1 MGRKPKNP
9 LQKGVANKNYFS
21 DAEEKAIVQYNA
33 EVNSEIKNNIF
44 TRQLYKPLEKLVM
57 FVSKR
62 YTTGP
67 KSGEEGFDEMV
78 TDAFSHVYE
87 QIHKFNPNKPNKL
100 GEFPK
105 AYSYLGTVCRHFVTN
120 YGKKIYKKKL
130 NHDNIEDFK
139 IDFDDFDNG
148 DKEKYIAEVYEYD
161 ENPDFDL
168 HETVIE
174 EIRNTIKKHVDSET
188 TLNKNQIK
196 VGNGLVMI
204 FENWKDIYN
213 DTDVTTM
220 TNFYAKKKIFQ
231 LLKDIT
237 DLNSKEIKDSF
248 HIFQNIYKTKLNEIL
263 KKNHL

>member
-1 MGRKPKNP
+1 MGRKPKDP
-9 LQKGVANKNYFS
+9 SQKASANKNYFS
-21 DAEEKAIVQYNA
+21 DTEEEAIVKYNA
-33 EVNSEIKNNIF
+33 ETDSDIKNDIF

-67 KSGEEGFDEMV
+67 KPSEDGFDEMV
-78 TDAFSHVYE
+78 IDAFSHVYE

-130 NHDNIEDFK
+130 NHDNIEDYK
-139 IDFDDFDNG
+139 VDFDEFDKNN
-148 DKEKYIAEVYEYD
+148 KEKYIAEVYEYD
-161 ENPDFDL
+161 ENPHFDL
-168 HETVIE
+168 HETVLS
-174 EIRNTIKKHVDSET
+174 EIIKTIKTHVETET
-188 TLNKNQIK
+188 TLTKNQIK
-196 VGNGLVMI
+196 VGNGLLMI

-213 DTDVTTM
+213 ETDVTSM
-220 TNFYAKKKIFQ
+220 TKKKKKKKLFQ

-237 DLNSKEIKDSF
+237 DLNSKEIKDVF
-248 HIFQNIYKTKLNEIL
+248 PMYQNMYNNKLNELL
-263 KKNHL
+263 KGLGL